1 MIRHARYFQDVESV
15 SKHMERHAKILR
27 PKFEL
32 VIKTMERDLSEV
44 GCGKWISPK
53 GGYFITFEAPKGTA
67 TRIVDLAAEAGV
79 KLTPAGAQFPYHMDP
94 NDSIIRFAPS
104 LPPLEELEDAANIFT
119 VCARIA
125 YLEKLILAKSED

>member
-1 MIRHARYFQDVESV
+1 
-15 SKHMERHAKILR
+15 
-27 PKFEL
+27 
-32 VIKTMERDLSEV
+32 MERDLEEV
-44 GCGKWISPK
+44 GCGNWISPK

-79 KLTPAGAQFPYHMDP
+79 KLTPAGAPFPYHMDP

-104 LPPLEELEDAANIFT
+104 LPPIEELEDAANIFT

-125 YLEKLILAKSED
+125 YLEKLILLKSE